1 MSVSVRCSV
10 IGASIVRAGCAGYIA
25 SGLARC
31 DMKLG
36 VLEAKNRLSE
46 LLDRAVAGEEVVIT
60 RRGEPEV
67 VLTPL
72 RKTVS
77 REEAEAEMAL
87 WDDLRARYRGPIGT
101 TEETKADINFG
112 RRF

>member
-1 MSVSVRCSV
+1 
-10 IGASIVRAGCAGYIA
+10 
-25 SGLARC
+25 
-31 DMKLG
+31 MKLG

-72 RKTVS
+72 RKAIS
-77 REEAEAEMAL
+77 REEAEAGMAR
-87 WDDLRARYRGPIGT
+87 WDALRDRYKGPVGT
-101 TEETKADINFG
+101 AEQTKADINAG

>member
-1 MSVSVRCSV
+1 
-10 IGASIVRAGCAGYIA
+10 
-25 SGLARC
+25 
-31 DMKLG
+31 MKLG

-72 RKTVS
+72 RKPIS
-77 REEAEAEMAL
+77 REEAEAEMAR
-87 WDDLRARYRGPIGT
+87 WDALRARYKGPVGT
-101 TEETKADINFG
+101 TEQTKAVINAG

>member
-1 MSVSVRCSV
+1 M
-10 IGASIVRAGCAGYIA
+10 
-25 SGLARC
+25 
-31 DMKLG
+31 
-36 VLEAKNRLSE
+36 LEAKNRLSE

-72 RKTVS
+72 RKPIS
-77 REEAEAEMAL
+77 REEAEAEMAR
-87 WDDLRARYRGPIGT
+87 WDALRARYKGPVGT
-101 TEETKADINFG
+101 TEQTKADINAG